1 MIKKDI
7 FYFTQGEKRGVL
19 LLMILIILFL
29 IGHTIFSYVSPL
41 TETIIVHDTIYIE
54 KTDVKKVTSSQS
66 GKKKAKQKIPIPI
79 HINSASSSQLETIP
93 GIGPILA
100 KRITD
105 YRDLLGG
112 YYHIDQLSEI
122 QGINTKKM
130 NVLKQWLF
138 IKSESYTKIKI
149 NHATIEQLNAHPY
162 ITTQQASYILE
173 FRQKNNQIKDIKE
186 LETSQIFNRKE
197 LNRIKP
203 YISFD

>member
-66 GKKKAKQKIPIPI
+66 GKKKVKQKIPIPI

-112 YYHIDQLSEI
+112 YYQIDQLSEI

-138 IKSESYTKIKI
+138 IKPESYTKIKI